1 MKAYSIYLF
10 MSDLVPGFP
19 GGSDNKESACNVG
32 DLGSIPGLGRLFII
46 MSKSLS
52 MLSTK
57 KGLIFYWWMIFL
69 CVYTFSLL
77 IHLWWTRKLF
87 PCLSCRLQWMWR
99 GSSVIN
105 IGTFFT
111 AVDPEVGLWDHLKV
125 LFLIYGKSLYYF
137 CPFCNYKTIFLII

>member
-1 MKAYSIYLF
+1 
-10 MSDLVPGFP
+10 
-19 GGSDNKESACNVG
+19 
-32 DLGSIPGLGRLFII
+32 
-46 MSKSLS
+46 
-52 MLSTK
+52 
-57 KGLIFYWWMIFL
+57 
-69 CVYTFSLL
+69 
-77 IHLWWTRKLF
+77 
-87 PCLSCRLQWMWR
+87 MWR